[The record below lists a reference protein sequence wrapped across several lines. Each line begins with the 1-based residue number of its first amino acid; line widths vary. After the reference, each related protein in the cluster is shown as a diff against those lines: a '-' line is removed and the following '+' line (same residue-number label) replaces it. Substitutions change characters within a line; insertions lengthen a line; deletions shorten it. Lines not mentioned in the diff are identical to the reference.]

1 MERSRVTPTVHI
13 LVTQIKDPVKFDDA
27 VTTLAETGVQSVC
40 DSMLARPISRSEIY
54 SRTVQARMFIASYLS
69 NNEVFLKCENI
80 QKTPFEPQL
89 AASLDDLVLHIDT
102 VERSV
107 TFKFTYFSHE
117 RAAKSNYALVVKR
130 AEEKVE

>member
-1 MERSRVTPTVHI
+1 MHI

-27 VTTLAETGVQSVC
+27 VTTLSETGVQSVC

-54 SRTVQARMFIASYLS
+54 SRTVQARMFIASHLS
-69 NNEVFLKCENI
+69 SNEVFLKCENI

-89 AASLDDLVLHIDT
+89 AASLGDLVLHIDA

-107 TFKFTYFSHE
+107 TFRFTYFSHE
-117 RAAKSNYALVVKR
+117 RAVKSNYALVVKR